1 MTTKNDD
8 VIDIENNTVEES
20 TVENTE
26 TVDVPQN
33 YAISLDTLN
42 KVLTTL
48 GQIKYANVFQLMD
61 ELRKLQAVKLT
72 TDTDKEINQ

>member
-1 MTTKNDD
+1 MTTKKDD
-8 VIDIENNTVEES
+8 VTDIESNTVEEN
-20 TVENTE
+20 TAEKTE

-33 YAISLDTLN
+33 YVISLDTLN

-72 TDTDKEINQ
+72 TDTDKETN